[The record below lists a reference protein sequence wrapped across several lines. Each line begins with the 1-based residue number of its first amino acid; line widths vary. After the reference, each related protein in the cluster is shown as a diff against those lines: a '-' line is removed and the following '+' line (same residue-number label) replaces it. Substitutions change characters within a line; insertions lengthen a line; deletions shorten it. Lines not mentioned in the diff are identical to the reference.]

1 MTNSA
6 KQFVV
11 AILVANLAT
20 ACGSSGNGPDET
32 TPTDPPPP
40 TTNNPPTISGT
51 PALSITRDQSYEF
64 SPSASDPDGD
74 PLTFSIVN
82 QPEWASFDE
91 DSGTLAGT
99 PAETHIGTTVGVTI
113 TVSDGELSA
122 SLAPFDLEVVQLPLG
137 SATVFWDVPTTN
149 ADGSLL
155 NDLAGFEVH
164 YGTISQSYTEIMP
177 VNDSAASSAQID
189 ELSPGVYFFAVL
201 AVDTSGNKSALSV
214 EVSKDIQP

>member
-1 MTNSA
+1 MTNA
-6 KQFVV
+6 TKQFVV
-11 AILVANLAT
+11 AMLVASLAS
-20 ACGSSGNGPDET
+20 ACGSSGGGSDDS
-32 TPTDPPPP
+32 TPNDPPAP

-51 PALSITRDQSYEF
+51 PALSVIRDQSYEF
-64 SPSASDPDGD
+64 TPSASDPDGD

-91 DSGTLAGT
+91 DTGTLAGT
-99 PAETHIGTTVGVTI
+99 PAETHIGTTAGVTI

-122 SLAPFDLEVVQLPLG
+122 SLAAFDIEVVQLPLG
-137 SATVFWDVPTTN
+137 SATVFWDIPTTN
-149 ADGSLL
+149 ADGSPL

-164 YGTISQSYTEIMP
+164 YGATSQSYTEIMP
-177 VNDSAASSAQID
+177 VDDSAASSAQID
-189 ELSPGVYFFAVL
+189 ELSPGLYFFAVL

>member
-11 AILVANLAT
+11 AILVASLAT

-40 TTNNPPTISGT
+40 STNNPPTISGT
-51 PALSITRDQSYEF
+51 PALSITQDQSYEF
-64 SPSASDPDGD
+64 TPSASDPDGD